1 METRFASVA
10 DHAALDR
17 LLTTAGT
24 VVLFLHDEGCPTSHR
39 AHAEVARLGGEV
51 AVVDVRRQR
60 DLTRAIAG
68 LTGVRHESP
77 QVIVLQ
83 DGRAAWAASHRG
95 ITAEAVA
102 QAVGGHDPAPARP
115 AG

>member
-1 METRFASVA
+1 MTTRFTPVA

-24 VVLFLHDEGCPTSHR
+24 AVLFLHDEGCPTSHR
-39 AHAEVARLGGEV
+39 AHGEMTRLGGEV
-51 AVVDVRRQR
+51 ALIDVRRQR
-60 DLTRAIAG
+60 HLTRAIAG

-77 QVIVLQ
+77 QVIVLR
-83 DGRAAWAASHRG
+83 DGRAAWAASHRA

-102 QAVGGHDPAPARP
+102 RAVGDDAAPTRP
-115 AG
+115 VG